1 MIFDVPRITETVK
14 DAIAT
19 PEDSSVIYNL
29 TKNRYEYY
37 DGTAWCPLTT
47 SEETGEPTGFP
58 INSSGEVDRTSST
71 ISFDNGSRTFTIQPA
86 SSSYIFMIKGKIFK
100 KTAALTQTIT
110 DTEGLW
116 FFYFDQNGDLQ
127 KSSTFSNDFILK
139 YCYVAYLYWD
149 ADSNIAVHFGDER
162 HGLTMSAHD
171 HIWKHNT
178 HGAAYI
184 SGLALTDFNF
194 NAGTNDVDS
203 QFGVQ
208 SGFIRDED
216 ILHTIST
223 VSSTTGLRVLYRNG
237 ANGNWRRG
245 FQSGFSA
252 LPYNTGDRL
261 AYNQYTN
268 GAWQLTEVSDNK
280 YVLYHIVATN
290 DVNYPVFA
298 IMGQNEYGNKPDARA
313 NANTEINNLSGLP
326 FYEFRFIGSVIYQ
339 TAESYTNTLKAKIV
353 TTDTGASYVDWRF
366 SALQPST
373 ATVNVHNNLGGVD
386 SAPYY
391 HSDQQIK
398 TTDNVVFNSVTNT
411 TKLVIGTYEIFPNS
425 YGMSF
430 NEDIDMG
437 NSTNFNYVFSSGA
450 NTKDSFLILNKKNV
464 TNGIGIGLKATTDK
478 DEFLL
483 AGRNADTEFIFLKNM
498 SGTFTSGG
506 GTQVAKIDKDGVLT
520 IGSISA
526 TNFSIT
532 SGGAATFTSIVI
544 NGNATLNADVI
555 LMKDSI
561 IKINNSAASSA
572 PDKDIG
578 VEFKYYDTKSSVL
591 RTGFFGFITTSDNA
605 EIGID
610 YFTLLSNT
618 TNNSEKI
625 TGTYANMKLQY
636 LTTHAIYTHSNTFS
650 IGTSGDASFNSLTI
664 NTSYGITSAGVG
676 TLSSL
681 TVNNNLTVTGDLTVN
696 GDTVTLNTSTLSVE
710 DPVIKINKATLS
722 SMYTSSD
729 LGIEFN
735 YYDTQARIGFFGME
749 LETDGTLKYFKLLKN
764 ATNTSEKFSGTFAD
778 LKTGVIYPTSITIN
792 TSYGINSDGKGLF
805 NEITVSGTNATVDST
820 NLLVKDPVP
829 ILNNQTLSSM
839 YTSTDFGFIFKYFDT
854 TAKQGFFGVDVNAS
868 TGAIN
873 YFEILTN
880 ITNTNK
886 KITGT
891 FGNLRVG
898 DITSNAITVNSSY
911 GITSAGA
918 GTLNS
923 LTVNS
928 RKLRNTASSVL
939 TSGTIDLS
947 TATELIFN
955 FDQNTNSVAT
965 IDLTNGVAGEIVYIK
980 VKSAGTSYSWGNNI
994 KWPNATAPV
1003 QSAAGKFD
1011 VYSFICFSST
1021 VYYGTFAF
1029 DYTE

>member
-1 MIFDVPRITETVK
+1 MIFDVPRITETTR
-14 DAIAT
+14 DSLT
-19 PEDSSVIYNL
+19 PEESSVVYNT
-29 TKNRYEYY
+29 TKSRYEYY
-37 DGTAWCPLTT
+37 DGSAWLPLTFG
-47 SEETGEPTGFP
+47 EESGEPTGFP

-71 ISFDNGSRTFTIQPA
+71 ISFDNSTRTFTIAPA
-86 SSSYIFMIKGKIFK
+86 SASYTFMIKGKLFK
-100 KTAALTQTIT
+100 KTSALTQTIT

-116 FFYFDQNGDLQ
+116 FFYFDENGDLQ
-127 KSSTFSNDFILK
+127 KTNTFTNDLILK
-139 YCYVAYLYWD
+139 YCYIAYLYWD
-149 ADSNIAVHFGDER
+149 ANSNIAIHIGDER
-162 HGLTMSAHD
+162 HGFNMDSHS
-171 HIWKHNT
+171 HIWMHNT

-194 NAGTNDVDS
+194 DAGANNIDT

-208 SGFIRDED
+208 SGYIRDED
-216 ILHTIST
+216 ILHSIST
-223 VSSTTGLRVLYRNG
+223 ISSTTGLRVLYRDG

-252 LPYNTGDRL
+252 LSYNTGDRL
-261 AYNQYTN
+261 AYNQYTG
-268 GAWQLTEVSDNK
+268 GAWQLTEVADNK

-290 DVNYPVFA
+290 DVNYPIFA
-298 IMGQNEYGNKPDARA
+298 IMGENEYINKTDARA

-339 TAESYTNTLKAKIV
+339 TNDSYANTLKAKIV
-353 TTDTGASYVDWRF
+353 TTDTGTSYVDWRF

-373 ATVNVHNNLGGVD
+373 ATVNVHNNLGGID
-386 SAPYY
+386 NTPYY
-391 HSDQQIK
+391 HSDQPIK
-398 TTDNVVFNSVTNT
+398 ITNDVVFNSVTNT
-411 TKLVIGTYEIFPNS
+411 IKSVIGTYEIYPND

-483 AGRNADTEFIFLKNM
+483 AGRNADTEFVFLKNM
-498 SGTFTSGG
+498 SGTFTSNG

-520 IGSISA
+520 IGSITS

-578 VEFKYYDTKSSVL
+578 VEFKYYDTNGSALK
-591 RTGFFGFITTSDNA
+591 TGFFGYITTNDNA
-605 EIGID
+605 DDGID
-610 YFTLLSNT
+610 HFAVLHNT
-618 TNNSEKI
+618 TNTSEKI
-625 TGTYANMKLQY
+625 TGTLSTAKFGITYVNSL
-636 LTTHAIYTHSNTFS
+636 LSNSSTFS
-650 IGTSGDASFNSLTI
+650 INSSGDASVNSLTI

-676 TLSSL
+676 TLDSL
-681 TVNNNLTVTGDLTVN
+681 TVNNNLTVSGDLTVN
-696 GDTVTLNTSTLSVE
+696 GNTVTLNTSTLSVE

-722 SMYTSSD
+722 SMYTNSD
-729 LGIEFN
+729 LGVEFN
-735 YYDTQARIGFFGME
+735 YYDTQARIGFFGVE

-778 LKTGVIYPTSITIN
+778 LKTGVIYPDSINIGTGL
-792 TSYGINSDGKGLF
+792 GINNFGKGLF
-805 NEITVSGTNATVDST
+805 NEINVTGTNAEIHST
-820 NLLVKDPVP
+820 NFLIKDPTP
-829 ILNNQTLSSM
+829 TLNNQTISSM
-839 YTSTDFGFIFKYFDT
+839 YTTTDIGFLFKYFDT
-854 TAKQGFFGVDVNAS
+854 TAKHGFFGVDVNVS

-873 YFEILTN
+873 HFELLTN

-891 FGNLRVG
+891 YGDLRVG

-928 RKLRNTASSVL
+928 RVLRNTASSVL
-939 TSGTIDLS
+939 SNGTIDLS
-947 TATELIFN
+947 TTSHLIYN
-955 FDQNTNSVAT
+955 FDENTNPVAT

-980 VKSAGTSYSWGNNI
+980 VKSDGTSYAWGSNI
-994 KWPNATAPV
+994 KWPSGIAPV